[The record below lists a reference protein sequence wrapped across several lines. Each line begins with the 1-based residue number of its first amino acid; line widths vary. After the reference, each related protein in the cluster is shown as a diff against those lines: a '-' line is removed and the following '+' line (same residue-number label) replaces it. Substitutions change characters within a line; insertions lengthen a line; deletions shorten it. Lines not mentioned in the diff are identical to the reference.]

1 MAAVL
6 AQDAFHPPKR
16 FYHQGH
22 DAGKATQESLKPR
35 IQPFFSWLALGNKDD
50 LYLVPI

>member
-6 AQDAFHPPKR
+6 AQDAFHPFKG

-22 DAGKATQESLKPR
+22 DAGKVPQESLNAPNSA
-35 IQPFFSWLALGNKDD
+35 FFYGLALGNKDD
-50 LYLVPI
+50 PYLVPI